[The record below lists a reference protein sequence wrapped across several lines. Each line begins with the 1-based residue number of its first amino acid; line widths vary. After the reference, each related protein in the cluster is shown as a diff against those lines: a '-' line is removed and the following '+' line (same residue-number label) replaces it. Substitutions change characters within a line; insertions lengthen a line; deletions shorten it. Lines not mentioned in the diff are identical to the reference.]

1 MNGSSGLPHASP
13 FACSFVPE
21 TPPLIPIRRIS
32 TLSQIY
38 QALVDLDDLLIDGKP
53 PLKRPSNAKK
63 NEEPYDRTSYW
74 AYAADTKDAFRKLYM
89 FCFTLVKPPWV
100 VPLPFLIIG
109 AHRARSVHRQSRN
122 IDMEVRLSDIL
133 PIMACRLDTYH

>member
-1 MNGSSGLPHASP
+1 MEGALPLLFSWQLGAQEMGK
-13 FACSFVPE
+13 FTKDEWIEWTTA
-21 TPPLIPIRRIS
+21 RKIS

-100 VPLPFLIIG
+100 VPLPFLII
-109 AHRARSVHRQSRN
+109 RV
-122 IDMEVRLSDIL
+122 
-133 PIMACRLDTYH
+133 